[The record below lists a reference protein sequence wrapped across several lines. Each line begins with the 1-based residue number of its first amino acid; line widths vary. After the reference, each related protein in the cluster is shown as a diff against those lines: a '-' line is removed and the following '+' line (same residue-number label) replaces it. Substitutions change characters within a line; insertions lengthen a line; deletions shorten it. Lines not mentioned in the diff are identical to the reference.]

1 MGANAQTSVP
11 VFTSG
16 QVLTAQQQTEIN
28 TGIPVFATSVERDA
42 AFGGTG
48 EKTLA
53 EGQFAFLE
61 DTDTTQ
67 YYDGASWKAVGVAPG
82 LVLVATATASAVAS
96 VSIDNCFTS
105 TYENYRIIGAFTAST
120 GSGNVTMKLRAS
132 STDTSANYTSQL
144 LQASSTTV
152 STALNAEGTDEWYVV
167 SFNTTGKTSS
177 FSMDVYRPQTAQITA
192 MTSSGLWVDV
202 SGTIGLQTV
211 VGRQSDATQF
221 DGFTI
226 LFTSTNITG
235 TIRVYGY
242 RNS

>member
-1 MGANAQTSVP
+1 MGIPSGYTSAQVVQAVP
-11 VFTSG
+11 
-16 QVLTAQQQTEIN
+16 
-28 TGIPVFATSVERDA
+28 TGINSALVHIATLTMSAAASGSV
-42 AFGGTG
+42 
-48 EKTLA
+48 
-53 EGQFAFLE
+53 
-61 DTDTTQ
+61 
-67 YYDGASWKAVGVAPG
+67 
-82 LVLVATATASAVAS
+82 
-96 VSIDNCFTS
+96 DNCFTS
-105 TYENYRIIGAFTAST
+105 TYENYRIVGAFTAST
-120 GSGNVTMKLRAS
+120 GSGNVRMKLRAS

-152 STALNAEGTDEWYVV
+152 STSVNAEGTDEWYVV

-202 SGTIGLQTV
+202 SAVLGLQTV

-226 LFTSTNITG
+226 LFNGTNITG